1 MSETIRSLL
10 AIRHVRMQRW
20 YGPIAGGVGVMAHA
34 TTFRSGHGFRIDVFT
49 GRRWK
54 LSIDL
59 WPNLPAVCIDRGC
72 NEPPE
77 PGECQCL
84 AHGLPF

>member
-1 MSETIRSLL
+1 METIRRLL
-10 AIRHVRMQRW
+10 AIRHVGCQRW
-20 YGPIAGGVGVMAHA
+20 YGGVERGVGVMVRA
-34 TTFRSGHGFRIDVFT
+34 TTFRSGHGFRVDIYP

-59 WPNLPAVCIDRGC
+59 WPNLPAICIDRGC

-77 PGECQCL
+77 PGESQCF